1 MDEHDIQRTLD
12 AFEQDPKAAMNR
24 LPDKRDAA
32 TKDGTPAPNPFAPAD
47 IAEGTYVLHRD
58 TVRGKFA
65 KMVDGVIVTFE
76 DVIPGRA
83 GIEAKDHAEDLVD
96 TLKYQKPSEMDAA
109 KLTTASLEVSPWS
122 DDYWAVYLG
131 GLGKRYA
138 DPDFPAAEDWKKNF
152 DYISAHPVA
161 AIAASGDEK
170 AIDLLSPSEKYDLL
184 VGDTSRGLTSSMW
197 SQGKYYYDEKGSVET
212 WMGICHG
219 WAPASYMLPRPSRAV
234 TAIAADGKTKLRFYP
249 SDIKAL
255 ASLLWAN
262 ARTVSKFIGT
272 RSSDKEPKTDE
283 VGRVLSSQVF
293 DTNPGTW
300 HLAVVNQIGVSKR
313 SFVIDATYDYEV
325 WNQPFYAYE
334 YRYFNPQAMTYAS
347 DLGAATVARG
357 DFAKDRF
364 AKYRGPNGVA
374 FAGVAMRVNYV
385 VETEP
390 SHNEVD
396 TPKNDAMKSVDY
408 YYDLEL
414 DASEKIVG
422 GEWYMNRHPD
432 FLWTPPKRARAVT
445 PADALAKGRWDLAAK
460 LPSAWRRAAVQ
471 SSASGLPLAKIVEQ
485 LIKAANR

>member
-1 MDEHDIQRTLD
+1 MDENDIQRTLD
-12 AFEQDPKAAMNR
+12 AFEHDPKAAMNR
-24 LPDKRDAA
+24 IPEKRDAA
-32 TKDGTPAPNPFAPAD
+32 TTSGAAAPNPFAPSDFANGD
-47 IAEGTYVLHRD
+47 YVLHRD

-65 KMVDGVIVTFE
+65 KMIDGVIVTFE

-109 KLTTASLEVSPWS
+109 KLTTAALDVTPWS
-122 DDYWAVYLG
+122 DDYWPVYLG
-131 GLGKRYA
+131 VLGRRYA
-138 DPDFPAAEDWKKNF
+138 DPAFPASEDWKQNF
-152 DYISAHPVA
+152 EYISAHPVA
-161 AIAASGDEK
+161 EIVASGDNK

-184 VGDTSRGLTSSMW
+184 IGDASFGLTSAMW
-197 SQGKYYYDEKGSVET
+197 SQGKYYYDDKGKVET

-234 TAIAADGKTKLRFYP
+234 TVVAADGKTKLRFYP

-272 RSSDKEPKTDE
+272 RSNDKEPKTDE
-283 VGRVLSSQVF
+283 VGRVISAQVF

-300 HLAVVNQIGVSKR
+300 HLSVVNQIGVSKR
-313 SFVIDATYDYEV
+313 SFIIDATYDYEV

-334 YRYFNPQAMTYAS
+334 YRYFNPQTLKFAT
-347 DLGAATVARG
+347 DLRAATIARG

-364 AKYRGPNGVA
+364 AKYRSPNGVA
-374 FAGVAMRVNYV
+374 FAGVAMRVGYV

-390 SHNEVD
+390 SHKESD
-396 TPKNDAMKSVDY
+396 SPKNDALKVVDY

-414 DASEKIVG
+414 DTSEKIVG
-422 GEWYMNRHPD
+422 GEWYLNRHPD
-432 FLWTPPKRARAVT
+432 FLWTPAKKARAVT
-445 PADALAKGRWDLAAK
+445 PADASAKGGWTLTSR
-460 LPSAWRRAAVQ
+460 LPASWRRAAVQ
-471 SSASGLPLAKIVEQ
+471 VSANGLPLAKIVER
-485 LIKAANR
+485 LIKAANG